1 MTSKNGKWK
10 GMSGEERKKIVPI
23 KDQIRTVS
31 LPAEEFPEWTLM
43 SARIQN

>member
-1 MTSKNGKWK
+1 MANGRVYQVRK
-10 GMSGEERKKIVPI
+10 EKKIVPI

-31 LPAEEFPEWTLM
+31 LPAEEFPEWPLM